1 MEEKSVQQWKTLIEP
16 ALHSKEREF
25 KLIGYKDV
33 TTADIWHCLE
43 KQVWKGNPKL
53 KLHEIIKDIFR
64 LQAGTY
70 MNHIRIG
77 ALRTEESDLM
87 ASINALSGNNKT

>member
-25 KLIGYKDV
+25 KLIGYEEV

-53 KLHEIIKDIFR
+53 KIHEIIKDIFS
-64 LQAGTY
+64 LQAIKY
-70 MNHIRIG
+70 MNHICIV
-77 ALRTEESDLM
+77 ALITEKSDFL
-87 ASINALSGNNKT
+87 AFIIALSENNKT